1 MQLYQAYADYHDMMN
16 LAEELVVRCA
26 LAVNGNLSL
35 QYQVGCNIPYF
46 MVVHMFLCFEGMAF
60 IGVILKWVAT
70 QNNSSCCSSKS
81 YLIQIPKLLPF
92 EHHLTYMWFWHSSCF
107 LEEIL
112 SSRPLALNFNFLFEM
127 MLVWHTICSMLLG

>member
-46 MVVHMFLCFEGMAF
+46 LDVHMFIFFKGMAF
-60 IGVILKWVAT
+60 IGLILKRVTT
-70 QNNSSCCSSKS
+70 QNNSSCFSSIFRAS
-81 YLIQIPKLLPF
+81 S
-92 EHHLTYMWFWHSSCF
+92 HLYVV
-107 LEEIL
+107 
-112 SSRPLALNFNFLFEM
+112 LA
-127 MLVWHTICSMLLG
+127 